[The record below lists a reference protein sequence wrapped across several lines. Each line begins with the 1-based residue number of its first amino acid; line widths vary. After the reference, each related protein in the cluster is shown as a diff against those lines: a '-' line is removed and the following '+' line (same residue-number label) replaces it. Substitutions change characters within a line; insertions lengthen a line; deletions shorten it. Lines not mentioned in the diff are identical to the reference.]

1 MGVGCLDA
9 GYIIERELS
18 KLIENEDYIE
28 YFREIF
34 LKEIN
39 NTKQYKLKIDE
50 LLRFSKENNLIRS
63 QAWGYYY
70 FGWYNFDISEYEK
83 AVNNF
88 LTSYDLF
95 EKHNYKYDLAYSC
108 NGLTNVYCQMGQYK
122 LANEWGL
129 KGISLCEETG
139 NDAAMI
145 ILLINTCINYI
156 QMEYYDKALDIVE
169 SIEGME
175 KELTAGQKSHIC
187 CQLQKLK

>member
-95 EKHNYKYDLAYSC
+95 EKHNYKDQTYFHLQ
-108 NGLTNVYCQMGQYK
+108 NINPMLLLTLIK
-122 LANEWGL
+122 
-129 KGISLCEETG
+129 ISLHIFYLQH
-139 NDAAMI
+139 N
-145 ILLINTCINYI
+145 LLIYHSF
-156 QMEYYDKALDIVE
+156 L
-169 SIEGME
+169 
-175 KELTAGQKSHIC
+175 
-187 CQLQKLK
+187 